1 MSRCMKF
8 LQCTYSILLICATKK
23 KKNTKKGML
32 FLCLGSVRKTK
43 LYNVGQKKN
52 YLVGGLEIATNT
64 VTTATNVSFFSL
76 FAII

>member
-1 MSRCMKF
+1 MQQKR
-8 LQCTYSILLICATKK
+8 KK
-23 KKNTKKGML
+23 IQQKGML
-32 FLCLGSVRKTK
+32 FLCLGRVRKRK